1 MSGKGTHACH
11 RLGRGVTEPVDGRLG
26 CGRLFAEEPGRI
38 PPPMEGLE
46 AGVVIDDLGAMDR
59 AGGDEGRL
67 PIPPD
72 RVVIVGRLLE
82 VDGLGET
89 MRLPLLLDRVVMLGR
104 LLEVDGLGETIRLP
118 LLLDRVVMLGRLLGG
133 DGLGE
138 TMRFPTPLDRVVMLD
153 RFMGGDT
160 VLGMDRFAR
169 LLDECVILERFDS
182 RDLSLA
188 VVSMVDR
195 VADGF
200 DVIAEA
206 LGVGTER
213 RFCSDLFAEILEDAE
228 GGETDGWVQFSE
240 PV

>member
-46 AGVVIDDLGAMDR
+46 AGEVIDDLGAMDR

-72 RVVIVGRLLE
+72 RVVMLGRLLE

-89 MRLPLLLDRVVMLGR
+89 MLFPIPPDRVVMLGRLLEVDGFGETIRLPMPLDRVVMLGR
-104 LLEVDGLGETIRLP
+104 LLEVDGLGET
-118 LLLDRVVMLGRLLGG
+118 
-133 DGLGE
+133 
-138 TMRFPTPLDRVVMLD
+138 MRFPVLLDRVVMLD
-153 RFMGGDT
+153 RLMGGDT

-195 VADGF
+195 VADGMG
-200 DVIAEA
+200 VIAEA

-228 GGETDGWVQFSE
+228 SGEADG
-240 PV
+240 

>member
-1 MSGKGTHACH
+1 MNGQGTHACH

-26 CGRLFAEEPGRI
+26 CGRLFGEELGRI

-46 AGVVIDDLGAMDR
+46 AGEVIDDLGAMDR

-72 RVVIVGRLLE
+72 RVV
-82 VDGLGET
+82 
-89 MRLPLLLDRVVMLGR
+89 MLGR
-104 LLEVDGLGETIRLP
+104 LLEVDGFGETIRLP
-118 LLLDRVVMLGRLLGG
+118 LLLDRVVMFGRLPGV

-138 TMRFPTPLDRVVMLD
+138 TMRFPVLLDRVVMLD
-153 RFMGGDT
+153 RLMGGDT

-195 VADGF
+195 VADGMG
-200 DVIAEA
+200 VIAEA

-228 GGETDGWVQFSE
+228 SGEADG
-240 PV
+240 

>member
-1 MSGKGTHACH
+1 M
-11 RLGRGVTEPVDGRLG
+11 TEPVGGRLG
-26 CGRLFAEEPGRI
+26 CGRLFAEELGRI

-46 AGVVIDDLGAMDR
+46 AGEVIDDLGAMDR

-72 RVVIVGRLLE
+72 RVVMLGRLLE

-104 LLEVDGLGETIRLP
+104 LLEVDGF
-118 LLLDRVVMLGRLLGG
+118 
-133 DGLGE
+133 GE
-138 TMRFPTPLDRVVMLD
+138 TMRLPAPLDRVVMLD
-153 RFMGGDT
+153 RFMDGDT

-169 LLDECVILERFDS
+169 LLDERVILERFDS

-195 VADGF
+195 LADGL

-213 RFCSDLFAEILEDAE
+213 RVCSDLFAEILEDAE
-228 GGETDGWVQFSE
+228 GEETDG
-240 PV
+240 

>member
-1 MSGKGTHACH
+1 M
-11 RLGRGVTEPVDGRLG
+11 TEPVDGRLG
-26 CGRLFAEEPGRI
+26 CGRLFAKELGRI

-46 AGVVIDDLGAMDR
+46 AGEVIDDLGVMDR

-72 RVVIVGRLLE
+72 RVVMLGRLLE
-82 VDGLGET
+82 VDGLGEN

-104 LLEVDGLGETIRLP
+104 LLEVDGFGETIRLP
-118 LLLDRVVMLGRLLGG
+118 IPLDRVVMLGRLLGV

-138 TMRFPTPLDRVVMLD
+138 TMRFPVLLDRVVMLD
-153 RFMGGDT
+153 RLMGGDT

-188 VVSMVDR
+188 VVSMV
-195 VADGF
+195 ADGMG
-200 DVIAEA
+200 VIAEA

-228 GGETDGWVQFSE
+228 SGETDGWVKFSDAA
-240 PV
+240 

>member
-1 MSGKGTHACH
+1 M
-11 RLGRGVTEPVDGRLG
+11 TEPVDGRLG

-46 AGVVIDDLGAMDR
+46 AGEVIDDLGAIDR
-59 AGGDEGRL
+59 AGGDEERL
-67 PIPPD
+67 PKPPD
-72 RVVIVGRLLE
+72 RVVMLGRLLE

-89 MRLPLLLDRVVMLGR
+89 MRLPLLLDRGLMLGR
-104 LLEVDGLGETIRLP
+104 LLEVDGFGESMRLP
-118 LLLDRVVMLGRLLGG
+118 A
-133 DGLGE
+133 
-138 TMRFPTPLDRVVMLD
+138 PLDRVVMLD
-153 RFMGGDT
+153 RFMDGDT

-169 LLDECVILERFDS
+169 LLDERVILERFDS

-195 VADGF
+195 LADGL

-213 RFCSDLFAEILEDAE
+213 RVCSDLFAEILEDAE
-228 GGETDGWVQFSE
+228 GEETDGLVELSE
-240 PV
+240 AF

>member
-1 MSGKGTHACH
+1 MNGQGTHACH

-26 CGRLFAEEPGRI
+26 CGRLFGEELGRI

-46 AGVVIDDLGAMDR
+46 AGEVIDDLGAIDR
-59 AGGDEGRL
+59 AGGDEERL
-67 PIPPD
+67 PKPPD
-72 RVVIVGRLLE
+72 RVVMLGRLLG
-82 VDGLGET
+82 VDGFGET
-89 MRLPLLLDRVVMLGR
+89 MRLPIPPDRVVMLGR
-104 LLEVDGLGETIRLP
+104 LLEVDGFGETIRLP
-118 LLLDRVVMLGRLLGG
+118 LLLDRVVMFGRLPGV

-138 TMRFPTPLDRVVMLD
+138 TMRFPVLLDRVVMLD
-153 RFMGGDT
+153 RLMGGDT

-195 VADGF
+195 VADGMG
-200 DVIAEA
+200 VIAEA

-228 GGETDGWVQFSE
+228 SGEADG
-240 PV
+240 

>member
-1 MSGKGTHACH
+1 M
-11 RLGRGVTEPVDGRLG
+11 TEPVDGRLG

-46 AGVVIDDLGAMDR
+46 AGEVIDDLGVMDR

-72 RVVIVGRLLE
+72 RVVMLGRLLE

-89 MRLPLLLDRVVMLGR
+89 MRLPIPPDRVVMLGR
-104 LLEVDGLGETIRLP
+104 LLEVDGLGETMRLP
-118 LLLDRVVMLGRLLGG
+118 MPLDRVVMLGRLLGV

-138 TMRFPTPLDRVVMLD
+138 TMRFPVLLDRVVMLD

-182 RDLSLA
+182 RDRNLSLA

-195 VADGF
+195 LADGL

-213 RFCSDLFAEILEDAE
+213 RVCSDLFAEILEDAE
-228 GGETDGWVQFSE
+228 GEETDG
-240 PV
+240 

>member
-46 AGVVIDDLGAMDR
+46 AGEVIDDLGAMDR
-59 AGGDEGRL
+59 EGGDEDRL

-82 VDGLGET
+82 VDGLE
-89 MRLPLLLDRVVMLGR
+89 
-104 LLEVDGLGETIRLP
+104 ETIRLP

-160 VLGMDRFAR
+160 LLVMDRFAR

-188 VVSMVDR
+188 FVSMVDR

>member
-38 PPPMEGLE
+38 PPPKEGLE
-46 AGVVIDDLGAMDR
+46 AGEVIDDLGSMDR
-59 AGGDEGRL
+59 EGGDEGRL

-82 VDGLGET
+82 VDGLE
-89 MRLPLLLDRVVMLGR
+89 
-104 LLEVDGLGETIRLP
+104 ETIRLP

-169 LLDECVILERFDS
+169 LLDECVILERLDN

>member
-1 MSGKGTHACH
+1 M
-11 RLGRGVTEPVDGRLG
+11 TEPVDGRLG

-46 AGVVIDDLGAMDR
+46 AGEVIDDLGAIDR
-59 AGGDEGRL
+59 AGGDEERL

-72 RVVIVGRLLE
+72 RVVMLGRLLG
-82 VDGLGET
+82 VDGFGET
-89 MRLPLLLDRVVMLGR
+89 IRLPIPPDRVVMLGR
-104 LLEVDGLGETIRLP
+104 LLEVDGF
-118 LLLDRVVMLGRLLGG
+118 
-133 DGLGE
+133 GE
-138 TMRFPTPLDRVVMLD
+138 TMRLPAPLDRVVMLD
-153 RFMGGDT
+153 RFMDGDT

-169 LLDECVILERFDS
+169 LLDERVILERFDS

-195 VADGF
+195 LADGL

-213 RFCSDLFAEILEDAE
+213 RVCSDLFAEILEDAE
-228 GGETDGWVQFSE
+228 GEETDGLVELSE
-240 PV
+240 AF

>member
-46 AGVVIDDLGAMDR
+46 AGEVIDDLGAMDR
-59 AGGDEGRL
+59 EGGDEGRL

-82 VDGLGET
+82 VDGLE
-89 MRLPLLLDRVVMLGR
+89 
-104 LLEVDGLGETIRLP
+104 ETIRLP
-118 LLLDRVVMLGRLLGG
+118 LLLDRVVILGRLLGG

-160 VLGMDRFAR
+160 VLVMDRFAR

-182 RDLSLA
+182 RDFSLA
-188 VVSMVDR
+188 FVSMVDR

>member
-1 MSGKGTHACH
+1 
-11 RLGRGVTEPVDGRLG
+11 VTEPVDGRLG

-46 AGVVIDDLGAMDR
+46 AGEVIDDLGAMDR

-72 RVVIVGRLLE
+72 RVVILGRLLE

-89 MRLPLLLDRVVMLGR
+89 MRLPLLLDRGLMLGRLLGVDGFGETIRLPIPPDRVVMLGR
-104 LLEVDGLGETIRLP
+104 LLEVDGF
-118 LLLDRVVMLGRLLGG
+118 
-133 DGLGE
+133 GE
-138 TMRFPTPLDRVVMLD
+138 TMRLPAPLDRVVMLD
-153 RFMGGDT
+153 RFMDGDT

-169 LLDECVILERFDS
+169 LLDERVILERFDS

-195 VADGF
+195 LADGL

-213 RFCSDLFAEILEDAE
+213 RVCSDLFAEILEDTE
-228 GGETDGWVQFSE
+228 GEETDG
-240 PV
+240 

>member
-1 MSGKGTHACH
+1 M
-11 RLGRGVTEPVDGRLG
+11 TEPVDGRLG

-46 AGVVIDDLGAMDR
+46 AGEVIDDLGVMDR

-72 RVVIVGRLLE
+72 RVVMLGRLLE

-89 MRLPLLLDRVVMLGR
+89 MRLPIPPDRVVMLGR
-104 LLEVDGLGETIRLP
+104 LLEVDGLGKTMRLP
-118 LLLDRVVMLGRLLGG
+118 MPLDRVVMLGRLLGV

-138 TMRFPTPLDRVVMLD
+138 TMRFPVLLDRVVMLD

-169 LLDECVILERFDS
+169 LLDECVILERFDC

-188 VVSMVDR
+188 VVSIVDR
-195 VADGF
+195 VADGMG
-200 DVIAEA
+200 VIAEA

-228 GGETDGWVQFSE
+228 SGETDDWVQFSDAA
-240 PV
+240 

>member
-1 MSGKGTHACH
+1 MSGNGTHTCH
-11 RLGRGVTEPVDGRLG
+11 RLGREVTEPVDGRLG
-26 CGRLFAEEPGRI
+26 CGRLFAEELGRI

-46 AGVVIDDLGAMDR
+46 AGEVIDDLGAMDR

-72 RVVIVGRLLE
+72 RVVILGRLLE

-104 LLEVDGLGETIRLP
+104 LPGV
-118 LLLDRVVMLGRLLGG
+118 

-138 TMRFPTPLDRVVMLD
+138 TMRFPVLLDRVVMLD
-153 RFMGGDT
+153 RLMDGDT
-160 VLGMDRFAR
+160 VLGIDRFPR

-188 VVSMVDR
+188 VVSIVDR
-195 VADGF
+195 VADGMG
-200 DVIAEA
+200 VIAEA

-213 RFCSDLFAEILEDAE
+213 RFCSDLFAGILEDAE
-228 GGETDGWVQFSE
+228 SGETDDWVQFSDAA
-240 PV
+240 